1 MEDEARRTEAQY
13 LNGLA
18 VAAVSG
24 PVAAVL
30 GGSSVWML
38 LVGGAVSVALH
49 IMAVR
54 RVRQ

>member
-1 MEDEARRTEAQY
+1 MEDETRRTEAQY

-24 PVAAVL
+24 SVAAVL
-30 GGSSVWML
+30 GGFSVWML
-38 LVGGAVSVALH
+38 LVGGAASLALH
-49 IMAVR
+49 SLAVW